1 MQNKTSVNSKKRLN
15 AYNFAILSKLNTW
28 IIKYMYK
35 YIVDKIF
42 RKITRV
48 YSNYIVKFIR
58 NLKNSKLKI

>member
-48 YSNYIVKFIR
+48 YSNNIVKFIR